1 MPLITRDVAVQL
13 AQNYLRASRQY
24 QAACLALPDFV
35 DHMGFQFSC
44 GRLRDQL
51 VRKDRHTSD
60 FTGTSKEAKKLR
72 NDLRRRLLSFREV
85 APKEAIELSASR
97 FTDNKLQQ
105 LVTDARDRSP
115 SNNDLTN
122 RTLLL
127 FLTLG
132 LACRGVGGLDGQSA
146 QNCNQDVIFHY
157 LPNTSERDHWPQT
170 QKMLKALGLKGIKCV
185 SDGLHAQILNIE
197 NLLCTSPRCNS
208 CHGLTTE
215 LFKRHKL

>member
-1 MPLITRDVAVQL
+1 MSLCSWLKTILERHHSTRP
-13 AQNYLRASRQY
+13 
-24 QAACLALPDFV
+24 ACLALPDFV

-60 FTGTSKEAKKLR
+60 FAGTSKEAKKLR
-72 NDLRRRLLSFREV
+72 NDLRLRLLSFREV
-85 APKEAIELSASR
+85 APEEAIELSASR
-97 FTDNKLQQ
+97 FAGSELQQ
-105 LVTDARDRSP
+105 LVTNPRDVSP

-132 LACRGVGGLDGQSA
+132 LACRGVGEIDGQSSE
-146 QNCNQDVIFHY
+146 NCNQDVIFCY
-157 LPNTSERDHWPQT
+157 LPHSSERDHWPKT
-170 QKMLKALGLKGIKCV
+170 QKMLKALGLKAIRCV
-185 SDGLHAQILNIE
+185 GTGLANQILNIE
-197 NLLCTSPRCNS
+197 NLLCTSPRCNN
-208 CHGLTTE
+208 CHGLTTD

>member
-1 MPLITRDVAVQL
+1 MEGAMG
-13 AQNYLRASRQY
+13 
-24 QAACLALPDFV
+24 LALPDFF

-60 FTGTSKEAKKLR
+60 FAGTSKEAKKLC
-72 NDLRRRLLSFREV
+72 NDLRLRLLSFREV

-97 FTDNKLQQ
+97 FTGSKVQQ
-105 LVTDARDRSP
+105 LLTNARDGSP
-115 SNNDLTN
+115 ANSDLTN

-146 QNCNQDVIFHY
+146 QNCNQDVIFYY
-157 LPNTSERDHWPQT
+157 LPNTSERDHWPET
-170 QKMLKALGLKGIKCV
+170 QKMLKALGLTAIRNVGTSLC
-185 SDGLHAQILNIE
+185 GQILNIV
-197 NLLCTSPRCNS
+197 NLLCTSPRCND
-208 CHGLTTE
+208 CHGLTTD